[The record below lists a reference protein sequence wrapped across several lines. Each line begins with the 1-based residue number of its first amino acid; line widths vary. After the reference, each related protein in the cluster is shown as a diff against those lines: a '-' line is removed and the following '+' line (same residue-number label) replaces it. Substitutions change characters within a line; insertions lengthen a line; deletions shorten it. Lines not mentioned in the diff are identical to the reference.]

1 MEGIFIFLSKRPRKG
16 IIYYIVDRTYKE
28 QGKLKHETMLYLGRL
43 DNLTRERKNE
53 LEKNLKELKEP
64 KLLDSFYRE
73 INQLGYKESLYL
85 IDDIS
90 IKEVL
95 DFGDIAAQHKIFE
108 KLGICE
114 IINKYSTKG
123 GGTIDVGRLAEIMA
137 INRNCD
143 PCSRR
148 KLPSWFETTVL
159 PILLNIKPSVV
170 NDKLFLRTFPYLQEK
185 TTIPIQKEIYDKITE
200 TFSIKTEKTYYDITS
215 SYFEGK
221 SCPIAKYGYNR
232 DEIKGKVQIVMGLV
246 VDQNGI
252 LITHTV
258 HPGNTADVKTVD
270 SMNKRLRYIFG
281 IENSTLVV
289 DRGMISTKNVKQLDI
304 DIQSYV
310 FALKL
315 QNQERDIIDALRE
328 NLKPIDDNTSLAE
341 VILVDNSRRKK
352 YVVGHSKDIEK
363 LSAEGFEA
371 KLKRVE
377 EKLKKIKS
385 NIDSGKHKWT
395 DKRKKNITC
404 MLKTEKVSKF
414 ILPEFNDVSFT
425 FARVTETIEIARKYE
440 GFFLLSTTEI
450 GLKGKEILQIYREKD
465 IIEKAFRTIKSE
477 IEMRPFF
484 LSSDTSVIGY
494 VFICALAYQ
503 IRSVMKFHMK
513 KCDSQMSIEDAF
525 EILNRYKV
533 VKIVVEERG
542 VQVFRK
548 VAIAGQKAIDIINCF
563 DLESEFEKVSCL
575 NSV

>member
-16 IIYYIVDRTYKE
+16 ITYYIVDRTYKE

-200 TFSIKTEKTYYDITS
+200 TFGIKTEKTYYDITS

-221 SCPIAKYGYNR
+221 SCPLAKYGYNR

-246 VDQNGI
+246 VDQDGI

-270 SMNKRLRYIFG
+270 SMNKRLRNTFG

-304 DIQSYV
+304 DMQSYV

-328 NLKPIDDNTSLAE
+328 NLKPIDDNTALAE

-395 DKRKKNITC
+395 DKRKKNISC

-425 FARVTETIEIARKYE
+425 FARVTKTIEIARKYE
-440 GFFLLSTTEI
+440 GVFLLSTTEI

>member
-1 MEGIFIFLSKRPRKG
+1 
-16 IIYYIVDRTYKE
+16 
-28 QGKLKHETMLYLGRL
+28 MLYLGRL
-43 DNLTRERKNE
+43 DNLTRERKIE
-53 LEKNLKELKEP
+53 LEKKLRELKEP
-64 KLLDSFYRE
+64 KLLDSFYQE
-73 INQLGYKESLYL
+73 INRLGYKESLYL

-108 KLGICE
+108 KLEICD

-148 KLPSWFETTVL
+148 KLPAWLETTVL
-159 PILLNIKPSVV
+159 PILLNIKPSEV

-185 TTIPIQKEIYDKITE
+185 TTIPIQKEIYDKITQ
-200 TFSIKTEKTYYDITS
+200 TFGIKTEKIYYDITS

-221 SCPIAKYGYNR
+221 SCPLSKYGYNR

-246 VDQNGI
+246 VDQDGI
-252 LITHTV
+252 LITHAV

-270 SMNKRLRYIFG
+270 SMNKRLQNTFG
-281 IENSTLVV
+281 IDNSILVV

-304 DIQSYV
+304 NMQSYV

-315 QNQERDIIDALRE
+315 KNQEKEIIDLLRE

-341 VILVDNSRRKK
+341 VMLVDNSRRKK
-352 YVVGHSKDIEK
+352 YVVGHSKDVGK

-377 EKLKKIKS
+377 EKLQKIKS
-385 NIDSGKHKWT
+385 DIDSGKHKLT
-395 DKRKKNITC
+395 DRRKKNISC
-404 MLKTEKVSKF
+404 LLKTEKVVKY
-414 ILPEFNDVSFT
+414 IKPEFNEVGFT
-425 FARVTETIEIARKYE
+425 FERVSETIEEARKYE
-440 GFFLLSTTEI
+440 GVFLLSTTEI
-450 GLKGKEILQIYREKD
+450 DLKGEDVLKIYREKD

-484 LSSDTSVIGY
+484 LSSETSVIGY

-503 IRSVMKFHMK
+503 IRSVMKFHKK
-513 KCDSQMSIEDAF
+513 KCNSEMSIEDAF
-525 EILNRYKV
+525 DILNRYKV
-533 VKIVVEERG
+533 VKIAVEERG

>member
-1 MEGIFIFLSKRPRKG
+1 
-16 IIYYIVDRTYKE
+16 
-28 QGKLKHETMLYLGRL
+28 MLYLGRL
-43 DNLTRERKNE
+43 DNLTRERKIE

-64 KLLDSFYRE
+64 KLLDSFYCE
-73 INQLGYKESLYL
+73 INQLGYKESLYV

-95 DFGDIAAQHKIFE
+95 DFGDVAAQHKIFE
-108 KLGICE
+108 KLEMCE

-148 KLPSWFETTVL
+148 KLPAWFETTVL
-159 PILLNIKPSVV
+159 PILLNIKPSEI
-170 NDKLFLRTFPYLQEK
+170 NDRLFLRTFPYLQEK
-185 TTIPIQKEIYDKITE
+185 TTIPIQKEIYDKITQ
-200 TFSIKTEKTYYDITS
+200 TLGIKTEKIYYDITS

-221 SCPIAKYGYNR
+221 SCPLSKYGYNR
-232 DEIKGKVQIVMGLV
+232 DEIKNKVQVVMGLV
-246 VDQNGI
+246 VDQDGI

-270 SMNKRLRYIFG
+270 SMNKRLRNTFG
-281 IENSTLVV
+281 IENSVLVV
-289 DRGMISTKNVKQLDI
+289 DRGMISTKNVKQLDLEM
-304 DIQSYV
+304 QSYV

-315 QNQERDIIDALRE
+315 QNEEKEIIDMLRQ

-341 VILVDNSRRKK
+341 VMLVDNSRRKK
-352 YVVGHSKDIEK
+352 YVIGHSKDIAK

-377 EKLKKIKS
+377 EKLQKIKS
-385 NIDSGKHKWT
+385 DIDSGKHKFT
-395 DKRKKNITC
+395 DRRKNNISR

-414 ILPEFNDVSFT
+414 ILPEFNDVGFT
-425 FARVTETIEIARKYE
+425 FQRVTETIEKSRKYE
-440 GFFLLSTTEI
+440 GVFLLSTTEI
-450 GLKGKEILQIYREKD
+450 DLKIEDILKIYREKD

-484 LSSDTSVIGY
+484 LSSETSVIGY

-503 IRSVMKFHMK
+503 IRSVLKFHMK
-513 KCDSQMSIEDAF
+513 KCNSQMSMTEAF
-525 EILNRYKV
+525 EILDKYKV
-533 VKIVVEERG
+533 VKIAVEERG

-548 VAIAGQKAIDIINCF
+548 VTIAGQKAIDVINCF

>member
-1 MEGIFIFLSKRPRKG
+1 M
-16 IIYYIVDRTYKE
+16 
-28 QGKLKHETMLYLGRL
+28 MLYLGRL
-43 DNLTRERKNE
+43 DNLTRERKME
-53 LEKNLKELKEP
+53 LEKKLRELKEP
-64 KLLDSFYRE
+64 KLLDSFYQE
-73 INQLGYKESLYL
+73 IYHLGYKESLYL

-108 KLGICE
+108 KLEICE

-148 KLPSWFETTVL
+148 KLPAWFETTVL
-159 PILLNIKPSVV
+159 PILLNIKPSEV

-185 TTIPIQKEIYDKITE
+185 TTIPIQKEIYDKITQ
-200 TFSIKTEKTYYDITS
+200 TFGIKTEKIYYDITS

-221 SCPIAKYGYNR
+221 SCPLSKYGYNR
-232 DEIKGKVQIVMGLV
+232 DEIKNKVQIVMGLV
-246 VDQNGI
+246 VDQDGI

-270 SMNKRLRYIFG
+270 SMNKRLRDTFG
-281 IENSTLVV
+281 IENSILVV

-304 DIQSYV
+304 NMQPYV

-315 QNQERDIIDALRE
+315 KNQEKEIIDALRE

-352 YVVGHSKDIEK
+352 YVVGHSKDIE
-363 LSAEGFEA
+363 E
-371 KLKRVE
+371 
-377 EKLKKIKS
+377 
-385 NIDSGKHKWT
+385 
-395 DKRKKNITC
+395 
-404 MLKTEKVSKF
+404 
-414 ILPEFNDVSFT
+414 
-425 FARVTETIEIARKYE
+425 ARKYE
-440 GFFLLSTTEI
+440 GVFILSTTEI
-450 GLKGKEILQIYREKD
+450 DLKGEDILKIYREKD

-484 LSSDTSVIGY
+484 LSSETSVIGY

-503 IRSVMKFHMK
+503 IRSVLKFHMK
-513 KCDSQMSIEDAF
+513 KCNSEMSIEDAF
-525 EILNRYKV
+525 EILNKYKV
-533 VKIVVEERG
+533 VKIAVEERG

>member
-1 MEGIFIFLSKRPRKG
+1 
-16 IIYYIVDRTYKE
+16 
-28 QGKLKHETMLYLGRL
+28 MLYLGRL
-43 DNLTRERKNE
+43 DNLSRERKME
-53 LEKNLKELKEP
+53 LEKKLRELKEP
-64 KLLDSFYRE
+64 KLLDSFYQE
-73 INQLGYKESLYL
+73 IYRLGYKESLYL

-108 KLGICE
+108 KLEICE
-114 IINKYSTKG
+114 IINKYSTKS

-148 KLPSWFETTVL
+148 KLPVWFETTVL
-159 PILLNIKPSVV
+159 PILLNIKPSEV

-185 TTIPIQKEIYDKITE
+185 TTIPIQKEIYDKITQ
-200 TFSIKTEKTYYDITS
+200 TLGIKTEKIYYDITS

-221 SCPIAKYGYNR
+221 SCPLSKYGYNR
-232 DEIKGKVQIVMGLV
+232 DEIKNKVQIVMGLV
-246 VDQNGI
+246 VDQDGI
-252 LITHTV
+252 LITHSV

-270 SMNKRLRYIFG
+270 SMNKRLRNTFG
-281 IENSTLVV
+281 IEKSILVV

-304 DIQSYV
+304 NMQPYV

-315 QNQERDIIDALRE
+315 QNQEKAIIDALRE

-352 YVVGHSKDIEK
+352 YVVGHSKDIGK

-377 EKLKKIKS
+377 EKLNKIKS
-385 NIDSGKHKWT
+385 DIDSGKHKFT
-395 DKRKKNITC
+395 DRRKKNISC
-404 MLKTEKVSKF
+404 MLKAEKVSKF
-414 ILPEFNDVSFT
+414 IMPEFSDVGFSFE
-425 FARVTETIEIARKYE
+425 RITETIEEARKYE
-440 GFFLLSTTEI
+440 GVFLLSTTEI
-450 GLKGKEILQIYREKD
+450 DLKGEDILKIYREKD

-484 LSSDTSVIGY
+484 LSSETSVIGY

-503 IRSVMKFHMK
+503 IRSVLKFHMK
-513 KCDSQMSIEDAF
+513 KCNSEMSIEDAF
-525 EILNRYKV
+525 EILNKYKV
-533 VKIVVEERG
+533 VKIAVEERG
-542 VQVFRK
+542 VQVYRK

>member
-1 MEGIFIFLSKRPRKG
+1 M
-16 IIYYIVDRTYKE
+16 
-28 QGKLKHETMLYLGRL
+28 GRL
-43 DNLTRERKNE
+43 DNLTRERKIE

-73 INQLGYKESLYL
+73 INQFGYKESLYV

-95 DFGDIAAQHKIFE
+95 DFGDVAAQHKIFD
-108 KLGICE
+108 KLNICE

-123 GGTIDVGRLAEIMA
+123 GGAIDVGRLAEIMA

-148 KLPSWFETTVL
+148 KLPAWFETTVL
-159 PILLNIKPSVV
+159 PILLNIKPSEI

-185 TTIPIQKEIYDKITE
+185 TTIPIQKEIYDKITQ
-200 TFSIKTEKTYYDITS
+200 TFGIKTEKIYYDITS

-221 SCPIAKYGYNR
+221 SCPLSKYGYNR
-232 DEIKGKVQIVMGLV
+232 DEIKNKVQIVMGLV
-246 VDQNGI
+246 VDQDGI

-270 SMNKRLRYIFG
+270 SMNNRLRNTFEID
-281 IENSTLVV
+281 NSILVV

-304 DIQSYV
+304 NMQSSV

-315 QNQERDIIDALRE
+315 QNQEKEIIDALRE

-341 VILVDNSRRKK
+341 VMLVDNSRRKK
-352 YVVGHSKDIEK
+352 YVVGHSKDIAK
-363 LSAEGFEA
+363 LGDEGFEA

-377 EKLKKIKS
+377 EKLQKIKS
-385 NIDSGKHKWT
+385 AIDNGKHEFT
-395 DKRKKNITC
+395 DRRKKNISC

-414 ILPEFNDVSFT
+414 ILPEFNDVGFT
-425 FARVTETIEIARKYE
+425 FHRVDETIKKAKKYE

-450 GLKGKEILQIYREKD
+450 DLKGEDILKIYREKD

-484 LSSDTSVIGY
+484 LSSETSVIGY

-503 IRSVMKFHMK
+503 IRSVLKFHMK
-513 KCDSQMSIEDAF
+513 KCNSQMSMTDAF
-525 EILNRYKV
+525 EILDKYKV
-533 VKIVVEERG
+533 VKIAVEERG
-542 VQVFRK
+542 VQVYRK
-548 VAIAGQKAIDIINCF
+548 VAIAGQKAIDVINCF

>member
-1 MEGIFIFLSKRPRKG
+1 MGGIFIFLSKRPRKG
-16 IIYYIVDRTYKE
+16 ITYYIVDRTYKE

-200 TFSIKTEKTYYDITS
+200 TFGIKTEKTYYDITS

-221 SCPIAKYGYNR
+221 SCPLAKYGYNR

-246 VDQNGI
+246 VDQDGI

-270 SMNKRLRYIFG
+270 SMNKRLRNTFG

-304 DIQSYV
+304 DMQSYV

-328 NLKPIDDNTSLAE
+328 NLKPIDDNTALAE

-395 DKRKKNITC
+395 DKRKKNISC

-425 FARVTETIEIARKYE
+425 FARVTKTIEIARKYE
-440 GFFLLSTTEI
+440 GVFLLSTTEI